1 MTRPNSE
8 RPAPVGRLGWWG
20 DLVLGV
26 RLAVGGGRTSWA
38 RLVLGTIGIG
48 LATAVLLVAA
58 SVQHVIGQ
66 QTAREDA
73 SIPILSGHQS
83 STVDPL
89 RVDRFGDTEYRGAF
103 IQGMWV
109 SATGPNSPVPPGLSR
124 LPGPGEVVVSPAL
137 ATLLDSPGGALL
149 RPRLPAHVI
158 GEISQAGLVGPQDLE
173 YIAGFSPDQ
182 AGDQTTVENVVSFG
196 DRAQPARQNLSVLAL
211 LLVGVVAL
219 LIPILIMVTVS
230 SRIAGAARD
239 RRLAALR
246 LVGAGSR
253 QVRRI
258 AAAESLVPAMTGLA
272 LGAALFL
279 LFRQVA
285 PTVQVFGVS
294 VFTSD
299 IVVPVA
305 FVVFVVLLVPVLTV
319 GSALFAMRRTV
330 IEPLGVVRGGK
341 PVRRHVW
348 WRLALAALGVALLLS
363 ASGTNSSTASW
374 AVLVVGGA
382 TALLVGVPAML
393 PYLLERSVAALRGGR
408 PAWQLAVRRLQLD
421 SGTAAR
427 VVSGVA
433 VVLAGTIAVQTAL
446 TATAV
451 RLHLPAGPT
460 AADNGFNYV
469 VTDRDVQS
477 QVDAAIAR
485 SGVSRGMSDM
495 TVVDGST
502 GPSVEDSLP
511 NLVGVTS
518 CAAIERVMG
527 TTGCK
532 DGDVYAAPDHTGVG
546 PNSTVHIVTT
556 GQNTNRL
563 TMYGTWRLPA
573 RVRRVGSADAD
584 KWPGYVEFLATPGA
598 LAGVTLPPDP
608 QTYTLV
614 WTNPNDPDAIEG
626 LRNAAAVQ
634 PLRAEVF
641 DIGLHAQYI
650 GDQKTFV
657 AVRTGLLIGAL
668 FTLTLAGISMLVLAL
683 EQVRE
688 RRRPLA
694 MLSAAGVPRSV
705 LGWSLLWQ
713 VAVPVVVGVVAAVIT
728 GVLLAWLV
736 LRLTSIGMTL
746 DWVTIGTFSGVA
758 IVLVLLVTAATLPAL
773 RNATRLSALRT
784 E

>member
-1 MTRPNSE
+1 MTEVTSE
-8 RPAPVGRLGWWG
+8 RPAPVGRLGWWE

-58 SVQHVIGQ
+58 SVQHVVGQ
-66 QTAREDA
+66 QSAREDA
-73 SIPILSGHQS
+73 SIPMIADHPA

-89 RVDRFGDTEYRGAF
+89 RVDRFGDTEYHGAF

-109 SATGPNSPVPPGLSR
+109 RATGPNSPVPPGLSR

-137 ATLLDSPGGALL
+137 AALLDSPGGALL

-158 GEISQAGLVGPQDLE
+158 GEISQAGLVGPQDLK
-173 YIAGFSPDQ
+173 YVAGFSPDQ
-182 AGDQTTVENVVSFG
+182 TGNQTTVENVASFG
-196 DRAQPARQNLSVLAL
+196 DSHGVTQSLAVYAL

-219 LIPILIMVTVS
+219 LIPILIMVAVS

-258 AAAESLVPAMTGLA
+258 AAAESLVPALTGLV
-272 LGAALFL
+272 LGGALFL
-279 LFRQVA
+279 VFREVA

-299 IVVPVA
+299 IVVPVP
-305 FVVFVVLLVPVLTV
+305 FVVLVVLLIPVLTV

-348 WRLALAALGVALLLS
+348 WRVAVAAIGVVMLLS
-363 ASGTNSSTASW
+363 ASGTDSSSASW

-446 TATAV
+446 TATAQ
-451 RLHLPAGPT
+451 RLHVPAGST
-460 AADNGFNYV
+460 AAASGFNYV

-477 QVDAAIAR
+477 QVDTAIAR
-485 SGVSRGMSDM
+485 SRVSRGMFDM

-502 GPSVEDSLP
+502 GPSVEDYLP
-511 NLVGVTS
+511 GLVGITS

-527 TTGCK
+527 TTGCA
-532 DGDVYAAPDHTGVG
+532 DGDVYAAPSRTGVG

-556 GQNTNRL
+556 GQNMSSL

-573 RVRRVGSADAD
+573 RVQRVGSAAAG

-614 WTNPNDPDAIEG
+614 WTNPNDPDAVER
-626 LRNAAAVQ
+626 LRDAAAVQ

-641 DIGLHAQYI
+641 DTGIQAQFV

-713 VAVPVVVGVVAAVIT
+713 VAVPVVIGVVAAVAT

-746 DWVTIGTFSGVA
+746 DWATIGTFSGVA
-758 IVLVLLVTAATLPAL
+758 IALVLLVTAATLPAL
-773 RNATRLSALRT
+773 RSATRLSALRM